1 MQLKQSAG
9 VVLLESLLS
18 MLLLAAGV
26 LGLLWSLQQG
36 LRAQRQQLYRHI
48 AMDVAHNMAQHMRMP
63 ISTMSTI
70 ATNAP
75 TETHTTLAPAASA
88 YVRSWGMQAMAA
100 TQDCVSRAC
109 TSAEWVMWQMQQA
122 HQALQQLP
130 QGDMAIAPAAG
141 IPNGWSITLA
151 WHDPAETFRTDS
163 AWGAPPCPAEK
174 SCWRLVFRSH

>member
-18 MLLLAAGV
+18 MLLLTAGV

-36 LRAQRQQLYRHI
+36 LAAQRQQLYRHI
-48 AMDVAHNMAQHMRMP
+48 AMDVAHNMAQHMRAHM
-63 ISTMSTI
+63 T
-70 ATNAP
+70 
-75 TETHTTLAPAASA
+75 SA
-88 YVRSWGMQAMAA
+88 YTRSWGMQAMAA

-109 TSAEWVMWQMQQA
+109 NSTQWLTWQLQQVNL
-122 HQALQQLP
+122 ALQQLP
-130 QGDMAIAPAAG
+130 QGDMAIAQATG

-151 WHDPAETFRTDS
+151 WHDPAETFRTNS